1 MIKSI
6 LQKLLG
12 SQEKQNAI
20 KNDLKSHPND
30 VVSENAPLKKGEI
43 QTIVLPD
50 FGDQKGLI
58 LKKWHVQLGDI
69 VKSDAIVCVI
79 ENKNITL
86 ELESFYHGK
95 VIAMC
100 PLHKELETG
109 SEIVQIE
116 GI

>member
-1 MIKSI
+1 M
-6 LQKLLG
+6 
-12 SQEKQNAI
+12 
-20 KNDLKSHPND
+20 
-30 VVSENAPLKKGEI
+30 KKGEI

-50 FGDQKGLI
+50 FGDQKGLV
-58 LKKWHVQLGDI
+58 LKKWHVQLDDI
-69 VKSDAIVCVI
+69 VKSDAIVCEI

-100 PLHKELETG
+100 PLHQELETG
-109 SEIVQIE
+109 TEILQIE

>member
-1 MIKSI
+1 MIKSL
-6 LQKLLG
+6 LQKLFG

-20 KNDLKSHPND
+20 KNDLKSPSNNL
-30 VVSENAPLKKGEI
+30 VSESTPLKKGEI
-43 QTIVLPD
+43 QTILLPD
-50 FGDQKGLI
+50 FGGQKGLV

-69 VKSDAIVCVI
+69 VKSNAIVCVI
-79 ENKNITL
+79 ENKNITF

-95 VIAMC
+95 IIAMC

-109 SEIVQIE
+109 SEILQIE